1 MATPCRARGAAGAA
15 DSSGHYACS
24 LMEAVLLYI
33 LGVLVVVVGLAVSI
47 GLHELG
53 HLWPAKLFGV
63 RVGQWMIGF
72 GPTIFSFRKGE
83 TEYGMKWI
91 PLGGYISMSG
101 MFPPL
106 KPGGESR
113 DASTGFL
120 DTLVQDA
127 RDSSAD
133 TIHAGEE
140 ERSFWRLATW
150 KRIVIMLGGPIMN
163 LVLATVLY
171 AVVLVGFGIAVPST
185 TVASVSECVIAASE
199 ERAECEPG
207 DPLAPA
213 AQAGIQPGDRIVAID
228 GQPID
233 GWGDIQGS
241 IRDLAGDRVP
251 FVVERGGEELT
262 LQVEPLASERY
273 IFDDTGQIVESGGEP
288 VTETIGFVGVGPQ
301 YAVEQQPVTAVL
313 PAVADNVMRVGE
325 LIINLPQRLVDVA
338 EAAFGTEERDPN
350 GPMSVVGVGRMAGE
364 IAALDQIP
372 ILERVSAMVQL
383 LASLNVALFVFNL
396 IPLMPLDGGHILGA
410 VVDAVRRGW
419 ARMRGRVAAP
429 LDTAKWVP
437 LTLAVTAVLGIM
449 SALLIYADIVKPIS
463 IFGG

>member
-1 MATPCRARGAAGAA
+1 M
-15 DSSGHYACS
+15 
-24 LMEAVLLYI
+24 
-33 LGVLVVVVGLAVSI
+33 LVVVVGLAVSI

-101 MFPPL
+101 MFPPRR
-106 KPGGESR
+106 PGEESR

-133 TIHAGEE
+133 TINEGEE
-140 ERSFWRLATW
+140 HRAFWRLATW
-150 KRIVIMLGGPIMN
+150 KRIVIMLGGPFMN
-163 LVLATVLY
+163 LLI
-171 AVVLVGFGIAVPST
+171 AVVAYGVVLCGFGIAVPST
-185 TVASVSECVIAASE
+185 TISSVSQCVIAASAD
-199 ERAECEPG
+199 RTECESG

-213 AQAGIQPGDRIVAID
+213 AEAGIEPGDTIVSIA

-233 GWGDIQGS
+233 DWEAIQAS
-241 IRDLAGDRVP
+241 IRDLAGQQVP
-251 FVVERGGEELT
+251 FVVERDGAELT
-262 LQVEPLASERY
+262 LQVTPLESERY
-273 IFDDTGQIVESGGEP
+273 VVDDLGQVVESGGEP

-301 YAVEQQPVTAVL
+301 YVVEQQPVTAVL
-313 PAVADNVMRVGE
+313 PAVGDNVVRVGE

-338 EAAFGTEERDPN
+338 AAAFGPGERDPN

-372 ILERVSAMVQL
+372 ILERMSAMVQL

-396 IPLMPLDGGHILGA
+396 IPLMPLDGGHVLGA
-410 VVDAVRRGW
+410 IVDAVRRGW
-419 ARMRGRVAAP
+419 AKLRGKVATP

-437 LTLAVTAVLGIM
+437 VTLAVTAVLGVM

-463 IFGG
+463 VFGG

>member
-1 MATPCRARGAAGAA
+1 MAL
-15 DSSGHYACS
+15 ACA
-24 LMEAVLLYI
+24 LMEAVLLFTA
-33 LGVLVVVVGLAVSI
+33 GVLVVVVGLAVSI

-72 GPTIFSFRKGE
+72 GPTVFSFRKGE

-133 TIHAGEE
+133 TIHEGEE
-140 ERSFWRLATW
+140 HRAFWRLAFW
-150 KRIVIMLGGPIMN
+150 KRIVIMLGGPFMN
-163 LVLATVLY
+163 LVI
-171 AVVLVGFGIAVPST
+171 AVVLYGVVLCGFGIAVPST
-185 TVASVSECVIAASE
+185 TIASVNECVIAASAD
-199 ERAECEPG
+199 RTECGPS

-213 AQAGIQPGDRIVAID
+213 AEAGIEPGDTIVSIA
-228 GQPID
+228 GAPIG
-233 GWGDIQGS
+233 GWDEVQGA
-241 IRDLAGDRVP
+241 IRDLAGQQVP
-251 FVVERGGEELT
+251 FVIERDGEQRT
-262 LQVEPLASERY
+262 VQVTPIESERY
-273 IFDDTGQIVESGGEP
+273 VVDDAGQLVEVDGQP
-288 VTETIGFVGVGPQ
+288 VTEAIGFVGVGPQ
-301 YAVEQQPVTAVL
+301 YVIEQQPVTAVL
-313 PAVADNVMRVGE
+313 PAVGDNVVRVGE
-325 LIINLPQRLVDVA
+325 LILNLPQRLIDVA
-338 EAAFGTEERDPN
+338 QAAFGTEERDPN

-372 ILERVSAMVQL
+372 ILERISAMVQL

-396 IPLMPLDGGHILGA
+396 IPLMPLDGGHVLGA

-419 ARMRGRVAAP
+419 AKLRGKAATP

-437 LTLAVTAVLGIM
+437 LTLAVTAVLGVM

-463 IFGG
+463 LFGG

>member
-1 MATPCRARGAAGAA
+1 M
-15 DSSGHYACS
+15 D
-24 LMEAVLLYI
+24 AVLLFTA
-33 LGVLVVVVGLAVSI
+33 GVLVVVVGLAVSI

-72 GPTIFSFRKGE
+72 GPTIFSFRRGE

-133 TIHAGEE
+133 TIDEGEE
-140 ERSFWRLATW
+140 HRAFWRLATW
-150 KRIVIMLGGPIMN
+150 KRVIIMFGGPFMN
-163 LVLATVLY
+163 LVIAVALY
-171 AVVLVGFGIAVPST
+171 AVVLCGFGIAVPST
-185 TVASVSECVIAASE
+185 TISSVSECVIAASAD
-199 ERAECEPG
+199 RTDCESG

-213 AQAGIQPGDRIVAID
+213 AEAGIEPGDAIVSIA
-228 GQPID
+228 GQPTER
-233 GWGDIQGS
+233 WADIQS
-241 IRDLAGDRVP
+241 TVRELAGQQVP
-251 FVVERGGEELT
+251 VVVERGGERLT
-262 LQVEPLASERY
+262 LQITPLASERY
-273 IFDDTGQIVESGGEP
+273 VVDDLGRIVESGGER
-288 VTETIGFVGVGPQ
+288 VTETVGFVGVGPQ
-301 YAVEQQPVTAVL
+301 YVVEQQPASAVL
-313 PAVADNVMRVGE
+313 PAVGDNVVRVGQMI
-325 LIINLPQRLVDVA
+325 LSLPQRLVDVA

-364 IAALDQIP
+364 IAALDQVP
-372 ILERVSAMVQL
+372 ILERISAMVQL

-419 ARMRGRVAAP
+419 ARLRGRVATP

-437 LTLAVTAVLGIM
+437 VTLAVTAVLGVM

-463 IFGG
+463 VFGG

>member
-1 MATPCRARGAAGAA
+1 
-15 DSSGHYACS
+15 
-24 LMEAVLLYI
+24 MEAVLLFTA
-33 LGVLVVVVGLAVSI
+33 GVLVVVVGLAVSI

-127 RDSSAD
+127 RDSSAE
-133 TIHAGEE
+133 TIHEGEE
-140 ERSFWRLATW
+140 HRAFWRLATW
-150 KRIVIMLGGPIMN
+150 KRIVIMLGGPMMN
-163 LVLATVLY
+163 LLL
-171 AVVLVGFGIAVPST
+171 AVVLYGVVLCGFGIAVPST

-199 ERAECEPG
+199 ERTDCAPG

-213 AQAGIQPGDRIVAID
+213 AQAGIEPGDRIVAID
-228 GQPID
+228 GQPVD
-233 GWGDIQGS
+233 GWADIQGA
-241 IRDLAGDRVP
+241 IRDLGGRDVP
-251 FVVERGGEELT
+251 FVVERDGAEQT
-262 LQVEPLASERY
+262 VEVTPIASERY
-273 IFDDTGQIVESGGEP
+273 VFDDLGQIVEVEGQP
-288 VTETIGFVGVGPQ
+288 VTETIGFVGIGPQ
-301 YAVEQQPVTAVL
+301 YVVEQQPVTAVL
-313 PAVADNVMRVGE
+313 PAVGDNVVRVGE
-325 LIINLPQRLVDVA
+325 LILNLPQRLVDVA
-338 EAAFGTEERDPN
+338 QAAFGTEERDPN
-350 GPMSVVGVGRMAGE
+350 GPLSVVGVGRMAGE
-364 IAALDQIP
+364 IAALDQVS

-419 ARMRGRVAAP
+419 ARLRGKVATP

-437 LTLAVTAVLGIM
+437 LTLGVTAVLGVM

-463 IFGG
+463 LFGG

>member
-1 MATPCRARGAAGAA
+1 
-15 DSSGHYACS
+15 
-24 LMEAVLLYI
+24 MESVLLYI
-33 LGVLVVVVGLAVSI
+33 VGVLVVVVGLAASI

-72 GPTIFSFRKGE
+72 GPTVFSFRKGE

-101 MFPPL
+101 MFPPV
-106 KPGGESR
+106 KPGGHSR

-133 TIHAGEE
+133 TIDEGEE
-140 ERSFWRLATW
+140 HRAFWRLATW
-150 KRIVIMLGGPIMN
+150 KRIVIMLGGPTMN
-163 LVLATVLY
+163 LVLAIGLY
-171 AVVLVGFGIAVPST
+171 ALVLSGFGIAVPST
-185 TVASVSECVIAASE
+185 TVSSVSECVIPASE
-199 ERAECEPG
+199 ERTACEPG

-213 AQAGIQPGDRIVAID
+213 AEAGLLPGDTIVAVA
-228 GQPID
+228 GRPAG
-233 GWGDIQGS
+233 GWSDVQAA
-241 IRDLAGDRVP
+241 IRSLAGTPTD
-251 FVVERGGEELT
+251 FVVERDGAEQTLTITPLATERYLFDDRGE
-262 LQVEPLASERY
+262 QVEV
-273 IFDDTGQIVESGGEP
+273 DGEP
-288 VTETIGFVGVGPQ
+288 VTETVGFIGVGPQ
-301 YAVEQQPVTAVL
+301 YEIEQQPLTAVL
-313 PAVADNVMRVGE
+313 PAVGDNVVRVGE
-325 LIINLPQRLVDVA
+325 LILHLPQRLVDVA
-338 EAAFGTEERDPN
+338 QAAFGPGERDPN

-364 IAALDQIP
+364 IAALDQVP
-372 ILERVSAMVQL
+372 VLERLSAMVQL

-419 ARMRGRVAAP
+419 AKLRGRVAQP

-437 LTLAVTAVLGIM
+437 VTLVVTAVLGVM

-463 IFGG
+463 LFG

>member
-1 MATPCRARGAAGAA
+1 
-15 DSSGHYACS
+15 
-24 LMEAVLLYI
+24 MESVLLYV

-72 GPTIFSFRKGE
+72 GPTVFSFRRGE

-101 MFPPL
+101 MFPPVR
-106 KPGGESR
+106 PGGQSR

-133 TIHAGEE
+133 TIHEGEE
-140 ERSFWRLATW
+140 HRAFWRLATW
-150 KRIVIMLGGPIMN
+150 KRIVIMLGGPTMN
-163 LVLATVLY
+163 LVLAIGMYALVLS
-171 AVVLVGFGIAVPST
+171 GFGIAVPST
-185 TVASVSECVIAASE
+185 TVSTVSECVIPASE
-199 ERAECEPG
+199 ERAECAPG

-213 AQAGIQPGDRIVAID
+213 AEAGMLPGDTIVAVD
-228 GQPID
+228 GRPAGEWADVQAA
-233 GWGDIQGS
+233 
-241 IRDLAGDRVP
+241 IRELAGTP
-251 FVVERGGEELT
+251 TEFVVERDGTEQALTITPLATERYVFDDRGE
-262 LQVEPLASERY
+262 QVEVDGALL
-273 IFDDTGQIVESGGEP
+273 
-288 VTETIGFVGVGPQ
+288 TETVGFVGVGPQ
-301 YAVEQQPVTAVL
+301 YAVEQQPLSAVL
-313 PAVADNVMRVGE
+313 PAVGDNVVRVGE
-325 LIINLPQRLVDVA
+325 LILNLPQRLVDVA
-338 EAAFGTEERDPN
+338 EAAFGPGERDPN

-364 IAALDQIP
+364 IAALDQVP
-372 ILERVSAMVQL
+372 VLERVSAMVQL

-410 VVDAVRRGW
+410 LVDAVRRGW
-419 ARMRGRVAAP
+419 AKLRGRVAQP

-437 LTLAVTAVLGIM
+437 VTLVVTAVLGIM

-463 IFGG
+463 LFG

>member
-1 MATPCRARGAAGAA
+1 
-15 DSSGHYACS
+15 
-24 LMEAVLLYI
+24 MEAVLLFI
-33 LGVLVVVVGLAVSI
+33 AGVLVVVVGLAVSI

-101 MFPPL
+101 MFPPRR
-106 KPGGESR
+106 PGEESR

-133 TIHAGEE
+133 TINEGEE
-140 ERSFWRLATW
+140 HRAFWRLATW
-150 KRIVIMLGGPIMN
+150 KRIVIMLGGPFMN
-163 LVLATVLY
+163 LLI
-171 AVVLVGFGIAVPST
+171 AVVAYGVVLCGFGIAVPST
-185 TVASVSECVIAASE
+185 TISSVSQCVIAASAD
-199 ERAECEPG
+199 RTECESG

-213 AQAGIQPGDRIVAID
+213 AEAGIEPGDTIVSIA

-233 GWGDIQGS
+233 DWEAIQAS
-241 IRDLAGDRVP
+241 IRDLAGQQVP
-251 FVVERGGEELT
+251 FVVERDGAELT
-262 LQVEPLASERY
+262 LQVTPLESERY
-273 IFDDTGQIVESGGEP
+273 VVDDLGQVVESGGEP

-301 YAVEQQPVTAVL
+301 YVVEQQPVTAVL
-313 PAVADNVMRVGE
+313 PAVGDNVVRVGE

-338 EAAFGTEERDPN
+338 AAAFGPGERDPN

-372 ILERVSAMVQL
+372 ILERMSAMVQL

-396 IPLMPLDGGHILGA
+396 IPLMPLDGGHVLGA
-410 VVDAVRRGW
+410 IVDAVRRGW
-419 ARMRGRVAAP
+419 AKLRGKVATP

-437 LTLAVTAVLGIM
+437 VTLAVTAVLGVM

-463 IFGG
+463 VFGG

>member
-1 MATPCRARGAAGAA
+1 
-15 DSSGHYACS
+15 
-24 LMEAVLLYI
+24 MEAVLLYI
-33 LGVLVVVVGLAVSI
+33 VGVLVVVVGLAVSI

-72 GPTIFSFRKGE
+72 GPTIFSFRRGE

-106 KPGGESR
+106 RPGGESR

-133 TIHAGEE
+133 TIHEGEE
-140 ERSFWRLATW
+140 ERAFWRLATW
-150 KRIVIMLGGPIMN
+150 KRIVIMLGGPTMN
-163 LVLATVLY
+163 LLIAIVAY
-171 AVVLVGFGIAVPST
+171 GVVLCGFGIAVPST
-185 TVASVSECVIAASE
+185 TIASVSECVIAASAD
-199 ERAECEPG
+199 RTDCEAS

-213 AQAGIQPGDRIVAID
+213 AEAGIEPGDRIVSIA

-233 GWGDIQGS
+233 RWDDIQGA
-241 IRDLAGDRVP
+241 IRELGGERVP
-251 FVVERGGEELT
+251 FVVERDGAEMT
-262 LQVEPLASERY
+262 LEVAPLPSERY
-273 IFDDTGQIVESGGEP
+273 VFDDAGQMVEVDGEP
-288 VTETIGFVGVGPQ
+288 LTETVGFVGIGPR
-301 YAVEQQPVTAVL
+301 YEVEQQPVSAVL
-313 PAVADNVMRVGE
+313 PAVGDNVVRVGE
-325 LIINLPQRLVDVA
+325 LIITLPQRLVDVA
-338 EAAFGTEERDPN
+338 EAAFGPGERDPN

-364 IAALDQIP
+364 IAALDQVP
-372 ILERVSAMVQL
+372 VLERISAMVQL
-383 LASLNVALFVFNL
+383 IASLNVALFVFNL
-396 IPLMPLDGGHILGA
+396 IPLMPLDGGHVLGA
-410 VVDAVRRGW
+410 IVDAVRRGW
-419 ARMRGRVAAP
+419 AKLRGKVATP

-437 LTLAVTAVLGIM
+437 VTLAVTAVLGVM

-463 IFGG
+463 VFGG